1 MDVAIINQSYLFC
14 VYSICGIIIGIF
26 FDLFRILRKSFKT
39 SDIITY
45 IEDIIFGILTGIF
58 LIFIIFILN
67 NGELRFYIFI
77 ALALGLSIY
86 LLTISKYFIKINVKI
101 ITIIKK
107 IIIKIFSIIIY
118 PISLIKKYILK
129 SILRP
134 FRILTI
140 NTRNLLKA
148 KMIKKKKKEKN
159 KKITRK
165 ERILVNNVEI
175 YK

>member
-1 MDVAIINQSYLFC
+1 MNITIINQSYLFC
-14 VYSICGIIIGIF
+14 IYSICGIVIGIF

-39 SDIITY
+39 SDSITY

-58 LIFIIFILN
+58 LIFIIFIFN

-77 ALALGLSIY
+77 SLALGLSIY

-118 PISLIKKYILK
+118 PISLIKRYILAA
-129 SILRP
+129 ILKP

-140 NTRNLLKA
+140 NTKNLLKA
-148 KMIKKKKKEKN
+148 KTIKKKN
-159 KKITRK
+159 KKNHK
-165 ERILVNNVEI
+165 GKKDFSE
-175 YK
+175 

>member
-159 KKITRK
+159 KKNHK
-165 ERILVNNVEI
+165 ERKDFSE
-175 YK
+175 

>member
-159 KKITRK
+159 KKNHK
-165 ERILVNNVEI
+165 ERKYFSE
-175 YK
+175 